1 MPTRLGGNGLGSKAD
16 APRCKSHVRF
26 TPKSGHVQCT
36 RRGLPWANSGHC
48 SAIRSPCRRGSTAA
62 REQTVGR
69 KTYLAPPFLTA
80 NLSWEFSWRVSI
92 TPRADRA
99 LLDVLAVAMPN
110 TPPLDPSD
118 TTLYVVLNGFGK
130 LDSAFRLV
138 NLDVSAADESTVVS
152 NIISGVYS
160 DPFGVIAFNTHEGWS
175 RDVTEDIARKILDL
189 NQQGTALSA
198 AAREFVKRMTGQA
211 PKAAV

>member
-1 MPTRLGGNGLGSKAD
+1 
-16 APRCKSHVRF
+16 
-26 TPKSGHVQCT
+26 
-36 RRGLPWANSGHC
+36 
-48 SAIRSPCRRGSTAA
+48 
-62 REQTVGR
+62 
-69 KTYLAPPFLTA
+69 
-80 NLSWEFSWRVSI
+80 
-92 TPRADRA
+92 
-99 LLDVLAVAMPN
+99 MPN

-211 PKAAV
+211 PKAAF